1 MKTIIVDYATI
12 SPAVLETIVGKAF
25 PYSLSNWREIDE
37 DSFEFQVFGVSDLAM
52 LEDVLAEY
60 V

>member
-12 SPAVLETIVGKAF
+12 SPAVLETIVGQAF
-25 PYSLSNWREIDE
+25 PHSLCNWREIDE
-37 DSFEFQVFGVSDLAM
+37 DAFEFHVFGVSDLAM

>member
-25 PYSLSNWREIDE
+25 PHSLCNWRENDE
-37 DSFEFQVFGVSDLAM
+37 DSFEFHVFGVSDLAM

>member
-25 PYSLSNWREIDE
+25 PHSLCNWREIDE
-37 DSFEFQVFGVSDLAM
+37 ESFEFHVFGVSDLAM

>member
-1 MKTIIVDYATI
+1 MKTVQIEYAVI
-12 SPAVLETIVGKAF
+12 SPAVLEMIVKKAF
-25 PYSLSNWREIDE
+25 PQTLCNWREVDE
-37 DSFEFQVFGVSDLAM
+37 NTFEFTVMGVADLAE

>member
-12 SPAVLETIVGKAF
+12 SPAVLETIVGRAF
-25 PYSLSNWREIDE
+25 PQSLCNWREIDE

>member
-1 MKTIIVDYATI
+1 MKTVQIEYATI
-12 SPAVLETIVGKAF
+12 SPAVLEMVVKRAVQQSF
-25 PYSLSNWREIDE
+25 CKCKDVNEYY
-37 DSFEFQVFGVSDLAM
+37 FEFTVFGVSDLAE

>member
-12 SPAVLETIVGKAF
+12 SPAVLETIVSKAF
-25 PYSLSNWREIDE
+25 PHSLCNWREIDE
-37 DSFEFQVFGVSDLAM
+37 DSFEFSVFGVSDLAM